1 MANHLSSKKR
11 IRRNG
16 RAEERNASRMSRV
29 HTFFKKAE
37 TAIEGG
43 DKQQAAEAFRVAESE
58 MMRAVSKGV
67 IHANTAAR
75 KVSRLSARVK
85 AIAK

>member
-1 MANHLSSKKR
+1 MANHLSSKQR

-16 RAEERNASRMSRV
+16 RAEERNAQRMSRV
-29 HTFFKKAE
+29 HTFVVKAE
-37 TAIEGG
+37 KAIASG
-43 DKQQAAEAFRVAESE
+43 DKKTATEAFRVAESE

-67 IHANTAAR
+67 IHAKTAAR

-85 AIAK
+85 TATK